1 MKQKRNEPEGNCYG
15 DREKEQSSSKH
26 IMTDYLINNL
36 LDFESFRQK
45 SFKNCS

>member
-1 MKQKRNEPEGNCYG
+1 MKQKRNEPEGNRYG

-45 SFKNCS
+45 SLKNCS